1 LLFEPKLHQLDRRNN
16 QVVRP
21 NSMRQR
27 SSSSLT
33 SCQNNRQNGNVK
45 TRLVIFF
52 RSRIS
57 RSRRG
62 QAAGI
67 KDEGVH

>member
-27 SSSSLT
+27 SSSSHT
-33 SCQNNRQNGNVK
+33 TCQDSRQNANVK

-52 RSRIS
+52 RSGIS
-57 RSRRG
+57 RSRCPE
-62 QAAGI
+62 AAGI